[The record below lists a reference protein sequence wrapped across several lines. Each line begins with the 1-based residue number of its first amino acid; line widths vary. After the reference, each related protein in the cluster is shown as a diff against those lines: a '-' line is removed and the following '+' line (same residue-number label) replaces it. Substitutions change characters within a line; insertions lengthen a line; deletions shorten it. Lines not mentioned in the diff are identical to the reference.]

1 MGQSL
6 AAVYVH
12 LIFSTNG
19 RIAFLGEHIQ
29 PRLWQY
35 MGGICKTL
43 NCVPI
48 QIGGMSD
55 HVHVLCVLSRDIAM
69 KDLVSRLKSESTNWL
84 KSLSS
89 EYSDFSWQAGYGAFS
104 VNPTETEKVISYIT
118 NQKQHH
124 TTRDFCNELR
134 AFLEKYSIE
143 YNEKY
148 LWN

>member
-12 LIFSTNG
+12 LIFSTSG

-43 NCVPI
+43 NCVPV

-55 HVHVLCVLSRDIAM
+55 HVHVLCLLSYR
-69 KDLVSRLKSESTNWL
+69 KNLPPLQGGLLVVCHSPGQCGLSDRPHPGCILAPLRGFCPFRALKQYQL
-84 KSLSS
+84 YCKSFSS
-89 EYSDFSWQAGYGAFS
+89 A
-104 VNPTETEKVISYIT
+104 T
-118 NQKQHH
+118 
-124 TTRDFCNELR
+124 FCLFR
-134 AFLEKYSIE
+134 I
-143 YNEKY
+143 
-148 LWN
+148 